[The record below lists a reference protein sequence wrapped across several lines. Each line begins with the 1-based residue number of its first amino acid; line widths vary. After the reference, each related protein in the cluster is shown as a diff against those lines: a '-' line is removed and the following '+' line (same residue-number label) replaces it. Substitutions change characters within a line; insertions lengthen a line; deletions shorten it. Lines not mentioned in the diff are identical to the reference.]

1 MNNDDGLLDFLTDG
15 LVGRERDAVTRAYYG
30 YATGDPNS
38 EPVGVAVLLTA
49 CMRKLAQVPE
59 RLKSGTAEFQTVV
72 AEARALEKGLIERVN
87 RENATVVSAVKD
99 EMYRAVTTWNET
111 ITRAMRLEEKAHAMT
126 DELKPVV
133 TSAQRIAQD
142 FHELKG
148 DLKVHAE
155 SGTKIVEGV
164 EAIKTMHYE
173 DQMRFR
179 KLTTE
184 ARGDWITIGLLAG
197 LILAAMLS
205 QLPWWGAL
213 ITFAGVI
220 VSVQWLS
227 RQSWDFAR
235 RLSPNSVQGH
245 RGLGDKKSEAEGQ
258 DVSSK

>member
-15 LVGRERDAVTRAYYG
+15 LVGRERDAITRAYYG

-59 RLKSGTAEFQTVV
+59 RLKSGTAEFQNVV
-72 AEARALEKGLIERVN
+72 AEARALEKGLIDRVN

-111 ITRAMRLEEKAHAMT
+111 MTRAMRLEEKAHAIT

-142 FHELKG
+142 FQELKG

-155 SGTKIVEGV
+155 SATKIAEGV
-164 EAIKTMHYE
+164 EAIKSMRRE
-173 DQMRFR
+173 DQFRFK
-179 KLTTE
+179 KLTNE
-184 ARGDWITIGLLAG
+184 ARADWITIGLLAG
-197 LILAAMLS
+197 LILAAVLS

-213 ITFAGVI
+213 IALTAVISSVLGV
-220 VSVQWLS
+220 S
-227 RQSWDFAR
+227 RYPW
-235 RLSPNSVQGH
+235 NSRVGE
-245 RGLGDKKSEAEGQ
+245 KS
-258 DVSSK
+258 DLN

>member
-59 RLKSGTAEFQTVV
+59 RLKSGTVEFQTVL
-72 AEARALEKGLIERVN
+72 AEARTLEKGLIERVK

-111 ITRAMRLEEKAHAMT
+111 ITRAMRLEEKAHAIT

-142 FHELKG
+142 YQALKG

-155 SGTKIVEGV
+155 AAMKIVEGV
-164 EAIKTMHYE
+164 EAIKAMRRE
-173 DQMRFR
+173 DQFRFK
-179 KLTTE
+179 KLTNE
-184 ARGDWITIGLLAG
+184 ARADWITIGLLAG
-197 LILAAMLS
+197 LILAAVLS
-205 QLPWWGAL
+205 QIPWWEAL
-213 ITFAGVI
+213 IALAAVI
-220 VSVQWLS
+220 GSLQGGARYRWNPRP
-227 RQSWDFAR
+227 RQI
-235 RLSPNSVQGH
+235 
-245 RGLGDKKSEAEGQ
+245 E
-258 DVSSK
+258 SS

>member
-15 LVGRERDAVTRAYYG
+15 FVGRERDAVTRAYYG

-87 RENATVVSAVKD
+87 RENAAVVGAVKD

-111 ITRAMRLEEKAHAMT
+111 ITRALRLEEKAHAMT
-126 DELKPVV
+126 AELKPVI

-142 FHELKG
+142 FQELKA
-148 DLKVHAE
+148 DLRVHAE
-155 SGTKIVEGV
+155 SATKIVEGV
-164 EAIKTMHYE
+164 EAIKTMRRE
-173 DQMRFR
+173 DQFR
-179 KLTTE
+179 CKKLTNE
-184 ARGDWITIGLLAG
+184 ARADWITIGLLAG

-213 ITFAGVI
+213 IAFAGAI
-220 VSVQWLS
+220 G
-227 RQSWDFAR
+227 
-235 RLSPNSVQGH
+235 SVQGIS
-245 RGLGDKKSEAEGQ
+245 RYPWNACAGGKMK
-258 DVSSK
+258 

>member
-59 RLKSGTAEFQTVV
+59 RLKSGTAEFQKVV
-72 AEARALEKGLIERVN
+72 AEARALEKGLIERVT
-87 RENATVVSAVKD
+87 RENTTVVSAVKD

-111 ITRAMRLEEKAHAMT
+111 ITRAMRLEEKAHAIT

-133 TSAQRIAQD
+133 TSAQQIAQD
-142 FHELKG
+142 FRELKG

-155 SGTKIVEGV
+155 SVTKIVEGV
-164 EAIKTMHYE
+164 EAIKAMRSE
-173 DQMRFR
+173 DQFRFK
-179 KLTTE
+179 KLTNE
-184 ARGDWITIGLLAG
+184 ARADWITIGLLAG
-197 LILAAMLS
+197 PILAAMLS

-213 ITFAGVI
+213 ITVAGAI
-220 VSVQWLS
+220 GL
-227 RQSWDFAR
+227 
-235 RLSPNSVQGH
+235 VQGAS
-245 RGLGDKKSEAEGQ
+245 RYPWNASAGESAPSAQ
-258 DVSSK
+258 